1 MALRCVCLSHVDV
14 WFVLHPEKVFTTF
27 SRECGGDSAQ
37 RTSTEQEDVAAI
49 YGCDTDKVDLGP
61 TTKVDKSRYL
71 L

>member
-1 MALRCVCLSHVDV
+1 MR
-14 WFVLHPEKVFTTF
+14 
-27 SRECGGDSAQ
+27 GDGAQ

>member
-1 MALRCVCLSHVDV
+1 MVCVASGEGVYDV
-14 WFVLHPEKVFTTF
+14 QP
-27 SRECGGDSAQ
+27 RMRGDGAQ